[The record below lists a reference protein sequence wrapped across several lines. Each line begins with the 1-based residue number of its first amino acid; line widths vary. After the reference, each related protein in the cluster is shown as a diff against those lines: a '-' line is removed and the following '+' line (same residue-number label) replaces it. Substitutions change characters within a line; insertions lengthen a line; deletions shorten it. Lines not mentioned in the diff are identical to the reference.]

1 MNSYK
6 VIRTNLLYNDV
17 IAHIIAISISQ
28 AISMALAININF
40 YDNNIEIIL
49 ERTNVVD
56 QKGTPY
62 PASITIY

>member
-49 ERTNVVD
+49 ERTNVAD